1 MHVTIKDV
9 ANLAGVSIATVS
21 HVINRN
27 VPVRKDTEEKVLR
40 AMKQLNFSLDLN
52 ARSLRQK
59 QTKIVGMVISDVSNQ
74 FFGQLAKAIEQELS
88 QNGYGLLL
96 ANSDGSSEKEKDIVA
111 MLLERRVDG
120 LILVPA
126 GDDGFHLSPY
136 INNGT
141 PIVLVDRSIP
151 GLDLDVISVNNL
163 EATEQVVDHL
173 IADGFRRIGF
183 ISGKKTSTVS
193 AERMEGYINSLKKN
207 NLLID
212 DNLIVNGDFDV
223 TTGYRAVNEMM
234 GLPDPPDAI
243 LACNNL
249 IAVGVLQALMEC
261 GRYPDIDVAVWDQA
275 PWMSILK
282 PELYAVIQQP
292 IGEIGKKVV
301 DTLLGQ
307 LRDPDAKGKKGI
319 RFNFDVSIRFK
330 E

>member
-52 ARSLRQK
+52 AKSLRQK

-88 QNGYGLLL
+88 RNGYGLLL

-151 GLDLDVISVNNL
+151 GLDLDVISVNNQ

-173 IADGFRRIGF
+173 ISDGFRRIGF

-193 AERMEGYINSLKKN
+193 AERMEGYICSLKRN

-212 DNLIVNGDFDV
+212 DQLIFNGDFDV
-223 TTGYRAVNEMM
+223 TTGYSAVCRMM
-234 GLPDPPDAI
+234 ELPVPPDAI
-243 LACNNL
+243 LSCNNL
-249 IAVGVLQALMEC
+249 IAIGVLQALMEY
-261 GRYPDIDVAVWDQA
+261 GKYPEIKVAVWDQA
-275 PWMSILK
+275 PWMNILQ
-282 PELYAVIQQP
+282 PELYAIIQQP
-292 IGEIGKKVV
+292 IEEIGKKAV
-301 DTLLGQ
+301 DTFLDRL
-307 LRDPDAKGKKGI
+307 KKSDERRKEGI
-319 RFNFDVSIRFK
+319 RFNLDVSIRFK